1 MKSPE
6 PQTHFEDNRQET
18 ELEEPPRRQRR
29 WLWLLLALLLA
40 GGGFALWRWLAPQNK
55 APATAN
61 AQPPAARVKIST
73 VQAGMIEDSERY
85 LATVESRR
93 SVTLQPRIEGQVSQV
108 FVKYGD
114 SVIAGTPIIQVD
126 ARQQQAAVG
135 SVNAAAEVSQSQV
148 ENARATLRSLEAER
162 LSKLADL
169 KLNQQDYERYT
180 SLASQGAVSR
190 QISDQYANKLAT
202 SRAAVG
208 QIEAQMRAQ
217 QATISQA
224 EKSLKEAQANIRQQQ
239 VQLQYYKITAPFA
252 GTVGNIPVK
261 VGDFVNTSTQ
271 LVTITQNQ
279 SLELN
284 ISVPVER
291 GTQLRKGTP
300 VEVMD
305 AQGKSIGMSRVFF
318 VAPKATDNSQ
328 SLLVKVLYDNS
339 QNQLRTDQ
347 IAYARVIWSQRPGV
361 LIPATA
367 VTNLAGETFVY
378 VTVSAPSKPPQG
390 EKPKG
395 NQQGEKPQG
404 NQQAA
409 FQLLARQKR
418 VKLGNITGNNYQV
431 LQGLEPG
438 DRIIVSGLLNL
449 RDGVPVIPE
458 S

>member
-6 PQTHFEDNRQET
+6 PQTHLEDSRQDAQ
-18 ELEEPPRRQRR
+18 LEEPPRKQRR

-73 VQAGMIEDSERY
+73 VQAGMIEDSQQY

-93 SVTLQPRIEGQVSQV
+93 SVTLQPRVQGQVAQV

-114 SVIAGTPIIQVD
+114 TVIAGTPIIQVD

-135 SVNAAAEVSQSQV
+135 SVDAAAEVAQSQL
-148 ENARATLRSLEAER
+148 ENTRANLRSLEAQR

-190 QISDQYANKLAT
+190 QTSEQYANKLAT
-202 SRAAVG
+202 SLAALG
-208 QIEAQMRAQ
+208 QTEAQIKAQ
-217 QATISQA
+217 QATINEA
-224 EKSLKEAQANIRQQQ
+224 EKSLKQAQSNIKQQQ
-239 VQLQYYKITAPFA
+239 VQLQYYKITAPFP

-279 SLELN
+279 PLELN

-291 GTQLRKGTP
+291 GSQLRKGTP

-318 VAPKATDNSQ
+318 ISPNASNNTQ
-328 SLLVKVLYDNS
+328 SLLVKALYDNS
-339 QNQLRTDQ
+339 KNELRTDQ
-347 IAYARVIWSQRPGV
+347 VAYARVIWSQRPGV
-361 LIPATA
+361 LVPTTA
-367 VTNLAGETFVY
+367 VTNLAGETFIY
-378 VTVSAPSKPPQG
+378 VAVPAPSKPPQG
-390 EKPKG
+390 EKP
-395 NQQGEKPQG
+395 QAEKTQG
-404 NQQAA
+404 NQQRT
-409 FQLLARQKR
+409 FQLVARQKR

-449 RDGVPVIPE
+449 RDGVPIIPE